1 MTDAPLIELA
11 ELNAIR
17 KAADRLD
24 KKNYRV
30 SDLANKLLD
39 AIDNQGMAISHLSQ
53 KLDDLYADAKDID
66 KDNRHSK

>member
-1 MTDAPLIELA
+1 MSDAPLIQLS
-11 ELNAIR
+11 ELNRIR

-24 KKNYRV
+24 KENYHV

-39 AIDNQGMAISHLSQ
+39 EIDKQGMAISHLSQ
-53 KLDDLYADAKDID
+53 KLDDLYAEAKDID